1 MTKPESL
8 YPVCLHP
15 FRADVAAKPER
26 MVNPFTYDP
35 HPLAKQAAEELQAY
49 IAANADVK
57 EAADEGKMFGVLVVS
72 PPLGGRKGGFLCRL
86 LRLARR

>member
-15 FRADVAAKPER
+15 FRADVAAMPER

-57 EAADEGKMFGVLVVS
+57 AQ
-72 PPLGGRKGGFLCRL
+72 
-86 LRLARR
+86 RLAVVCAARLRCATTRRVFQDT